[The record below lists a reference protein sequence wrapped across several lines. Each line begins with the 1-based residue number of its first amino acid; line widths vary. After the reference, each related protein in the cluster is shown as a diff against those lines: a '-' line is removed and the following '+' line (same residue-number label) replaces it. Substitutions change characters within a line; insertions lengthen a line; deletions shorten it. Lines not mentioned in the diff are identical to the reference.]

1 MIRKLSSIALSDIVI
16 PNTLITETSKSELS
30 FISESLKA
38 KSELF
43 FVTLLKQD
51 EKYVLVD
58 RYDVYLASIE
68 SGIKEISAVIIQ
80 SKSDNIK
87 SHFQITV
94 KSVMNPVKIINSM
107 RNYVEEFGLD
117 ETVKKLHL
125 NSDFAQMYKLEI
137 DQNVLDILNGMISE
151 LYRFGIRTAVPLT
164 LFTFISKLEKEQQL
178 IFLESLGHI
187 VKESNRYFRW
197 PHNKFLKKL
206 NAGYDDTVKKIPEKK
221 LKVLDVNFCC
231 DKCDTEY
238 VVIDGVV
245 NKKEEYQDMI
255 IHHKSDNSTPRIT
268 IPDELIAH
276 LGVTQKNPPKIISST
291 DIDIQKI
298 SAQLNGR
305 KFIILIGEK
314 QGK

>member
-1 MIRKLSSIALSDIVI
+1 MIRKLSRIPLCDIVI

-43 FVTLLKQD
+43 FVTILKQD

-58 RYDVYLASIE
+58 RYDVYLAAIE
-68 SGIKEISAVIIQ
+68 SGIKEIFAVIIQ

-107 RNYVEEFGLD
+107 RSYVEEFGLD
-117 ETVKKLHL
+117 EAVKKLHL

-137 DQNVLDILNGMISE
+137 DQDTLDILNDMISE
-151 LYRFGIRTAVPLT
+151 LYISGIRTAVPLT
-164 LFTFISKLEKEQQL
+164 LFTFISKLEKKQQL
-178 IFLESLGHI
+178 IFLESLGHM

-206 NAGYDDTVKKIPEKK
+206 NTGNDDIVKKNTRKKIPTMPVKKIQVKRYPQFEKC
-221 LKVLDVNFCC
+221 LF
-231 DKCDTEY
+231 
-238 VVIDGVV
+238 
-245 NKKEEYQDMI
+245 
-255 IHHKSDNSTPRIT
+255 
-268 IPDELIAH
+268 
-276 LGVTQKNPPKIISST
+276 
-291 DIDIQKI
+291 
-298 SAQLNGR
+298 AQSV
-305 KFIILIGEK
+305 KY
-314 QGK
+314 

>member
-1 MIRKLSSIALSDIVI
+1 MIRKLSSIPLSDIVI
-16 PNTLITETSKSELS
+16 PDTLITETSKSELS

-58 RYDVYLASIE
+58 RYDVYLAAIE
-68 SGIKEISAVIIQ
+68 SGIKEIFAVIIQ
-80 SKSDNIK
+80 SKSDNVK

-107 RNYVEEFGLD
+107 RSYVETFGLD

-137 DQNVLDILNGMISE
+137 DQDVLYILNDMISE
-151 LYRFGIRTAVPLT
+151 LYTSGVRTAVPLT
-164 LFTFISKLEKEQQL
+164 LFTFISHLEKNQQL
-178 IFLESLGHI
+178 IFVKSLGHM

-206 NAGYDDTVKKIPEKK
+206 EMGNNDDVKKIPEKK
-221 LKVLDVNFCC
+221 LKVPDVNFCC
-231 DKCDTEY
+231 DNCQTEY
-238 VVIDGVV
+238 VVIEGVV
-245 NKKEEYQDMI
+245 NKKEEYNDMI

-268 IPDELIAH
+268 IPAELVTH
-276 LGVTQKNPPKIISST
+276 LGVTTKNPPKIISST
-291 DIDIQKI
+291 DIDINKI
-298 SAQLNGR
+298 PSKLNGR
-305 KFIILIGEK
+305 KFIILIGNN
-314 QGK
+314 QR